1 MITEQ
6 HYDDE
11 KIIAFLHS
19 EHIDAAV
26 RRDPHLKSCSVCAAT
41 LDEYRVIADT
51 LGVDA
56 VWDLRELK
64 EEELPASATIAN
76 LRSFTDEMAREDAEA
91 EVYVA
96 QLLEGPREW
105 WANKLRQNPHY
116 RTAGVVRKLIEAN
129 DRALDTM
136 PPDAVEI
143 TALAV
148 DIAESLDIARYASD
162 TVLKLRGAAWRER
175 GFALFYTGRYKEA
188 PEAVDR
194 AEDAFRRCI
203 VADYDLARVNTLRA
217 ITYRPLDRITEGVAL
232 LRASADVFAR
242 FGDRGRLASTRFT
255 EVNLLLK
262 LQDYRTALPQLL
274 DIERE
279 FDDVMTQDA
288 RARLTEN
295 IAYCYRELGMVEKA
309 LQAAQVAI
317 EMFTAL
323 QTPTELARA
332 EWLVA
337 GLLASQG
344 RTADAQRRF
353 QKVLVDFEAL
363 GMSSAAALVR
373 LDLCELLLLDQ
384 RFEEVEHCAR
394 VAMTTFEASGLS
406 YTPRALTAISYL
418 GESAKRKK
426 ATPKLAR
433 EVRRYIRELPER
445 PNLLFLPPPE

>member
-1 MITEQ
+1 MMTEL

-26 RRDPHLKSCSVCAAT
+26 RRDPHLKGCSVCAGT

-51 LGVDA
+51 LGVEA

-64 EEELPASATIAN
+64 SEEPVPSTIAS
-76 LRSFTDEMAREDAEA
+76 LRSFSDEMAREDLEA
-91 EVYVA
+91 ETYVA

-105 WANKLRQNPHY
+105 WSNKLRKNPHY
-116 RTAGVVRKLIEAN
+116 RTAGVVRKLVEAN
-129 DRALDTM
+129 DRAIDTM

-148 DIAESLDIARYASD
+148 DIAEALDPTRYPSD

-194 AEDAFRRCI
+194 AEDAFRRCA
-203 VADYDLARVNTLRA
+203 VADYELARIGILRA
-217 ITYRPLDRITEGVAL
+217 FTYRPLDRITEGVAL
-232 LRASADVFAR
+232 ARASAAEFAK
-242 FGDRGRLASTRFT
+242 FGDRGRVASARFA

-262 LQDYRTALPQLL
+262 LQDYRSALPQLL
-274 DIERE
+274 AIQRE
-279 FDDVMTQDA
+279 FDDVMTHDA

-309 LQAAQVAI
+309 LQAAQIAI

-323 QTPTELARA
+323 ETPTELARS

-344 RTADAQRRF
+344 KTADAQPRY
-353 QKVLVDFEAL
+353 QKVLRDFEKL

-373 LDLCELLLLDQ
+373 LDLCELLLLEQ
-384 RFEEVEHCAR
+384 RFLDVEQMAR
-394 VAMTTFEASGLS
+394 IAMTTFEASGLA
-406 YTPRALTAISYL
+406 YTPRALTAISFL
-418 GESAKRKK
+418 REAAQQKR
-426 ATPKLAR
+426 ATPTLAR
-433 EVRRYIRELPER
+433 EVRRYIRELPEQ
-445 PNLLFLPPPE
+445 PNLLFLPPPD